1 MGLGMDRKYTG
12 MLDRLKPESM
22 RITNAYLNGP
32 ENVEMQPCRAP
43 NNCGAS
49 RAPRNP
55 ADTTFCCAGSR
66 WCIVVPVISCLQL
79 AKLNIIIRI
88 IRYDCT
94 SKEIG
99 RNVNKLSAII
109 APVAQKYTKR
119 RAIVFFEE
127 LIHVRFNTAVSFWE
141 YTSIHDLL
149 VIQPNPGSSQT
160 TTGSL

>member
-1 MGLGMDRKYTG
+1 M
-12 MLDRLKPESM
+12 P
-22 RITNAYLNGP
+22 GP
-32 ENVEMQPCRAP
+32 EQLWSFAGAEKSCRY
-43 NNCGAS
+43 NLLLCLWLTLMHS
-49 RAPRNP
+49 CSS
-55 ADTTFCCAGSR
+55 D
-66 WCIVVPVISCLQL
+66 IVFA

-88 IRYDCT
+88 VRYDCT

-109 APVAQKYTKR
+109 ASVAQKYTKR

-127 LIHVRFNTAVSFWE
+127 LIHVRFNIAVSFWE

-160 TTGSL
+160 TTGNSCKEQIPPQELKCSSASPETP